1 MGVLS
6 DPSGA
11 PLPGVTLTATHA
23 GTGLTLEF
31 VSDAAGRYAVRNLPP
46 GPYSLTA
53 KREGFREHRTSG
65 IPVTPGNPVR
75 LDVTLAVGGL
85 EERVEVTGETTPL
98 QTEKADLHTGVS
110 GKDVVSLPLNPY
122 RNYQRLFDLVPGATP
137 TQYQNAE
144 IDTPGRSLRTWVNG
158 TQPQSNTTRIDG
170 AVSVN
175 LWLPH
180 HVGYVQPAETIET
193 VNVSTGN
200 FDADQGLAA
209 GAAITV
215 VTKSGTNELHGSGF
229 YFRNQDELNA
239 NSYFNDAF
247 GLANPPLSRSIFGGT
262 LGGPI
267 RRDRLFFFASWE
279 RYLGRNGRQESWGV
293 PSLKMRAGDFS
304 EVAAAYPSFRLY
316 NPYTGGGGGTGRQ
329 PFPGFL
335 IPATLISP
343 VALRVLPWYPEPNT
357 SQDLNSNRLPDD
369 YVVEREARTDRD
381 NFDLKLTWQRT
392 PTHTI
397 WARGGL
403 LDAEVEDNFILGWE
417 NGSLGDTRVWV
428 AALGH
433 TWTLSP
439 SLVLDGTFG
448 LNRLDQQVT
457 GPDYGT
463 NYGSEVL
470 GIPGTN
476 GTDIRQSGMPDFNSV
491 YPLGTLSYFPLFR
504 HDRSYTLSSAL
515 TWATG
520 RHQVRAGFD
529 VVRHELNQVQAE
541 LSSGVRGAFTF
552 TGSETA
558 TPGYVPLGWNGF
570 AALLL
575 GLSGT
580 VGKEV
585 QAEEMTG
592 REWQLAFFASDRW
605 QPSEK
610 LTLDLGLRCE
620 VYPLMKRADRGI
632 ERLDFDTFEMLIG
645 GRGTTPENVG
655 IRMQTVY
662 FAPRLGAIY
671 RLSETTALRAAYGRT
686 FNPLPWSRPLRGT
699 FPLDV
704 YFNRSAE
711 QYAWTTTLEQGIP
724 PVPLPDISTGRV
736 AVPPNTFVRSPNPTD
751 VDRATIQ
758 QAHAAVEQRL
768 PGHLSLEIAYVYTR
782 TDGGYAARN
791 VNFSEPGAG
800 QAGRK
805 LYAVAATAD
814 IGDWA
819 ARTRSRYHGL
829 QVALDRP
836 FRNGLLLKGAYTLSR
851 AQNETDEDGWIA
863 LAWAHPAVLDR
874 NFALAT
880 FDRTHVF
887 QLRFAWV
894 LPFARGSKSVLGRL
908 VQAGR

>member
-1 MGVLS
+1 M
-6 DPSGA
+6 
-11 PLPGVTLTATHA
+11 
-23 GTGLTLEF
+23 
-31 VSDAAGRYAVRNLPP
+31 
-46 GPYSLTA
+46 
-53 KREGFREHRTSG
+53 
-65 IPVTPGNPVR
+65 
-75 LDVTLAVGGL
+75 
-85 EERVEVTGETTPL
+85 
-98 QTEKADLHTGVS
+98 
-110 GKDVVSLPLNPY
+110 
-122 RNYQRLFDLVPGATP
+122 
-137 TQYQNAE
+137 
-144 IDTPGRSLRTWVNG
+144 
-158 TQPQSNTTRIDG
+158 
-170 AVSVN
+170 
-175 LWLPH
+175 
-180 HVGYVQPAETIET
+180 
-193 VNVSTGN
+193 
-200 FDADQGLAA
+200 
-209 GAAITV
+209 
-215 VTKSGTNELHGSGF
+215 
-229 YFRNQDELNA
+229 
-239 NSYFNDAF
+239 
-247 GLANPPLSRSIFGGT
+247 
-262 LGGPI
+262 
-267 RRDRLFFFASWE
+267 
-279 RYLGRNGRQESWGV
+279 
-293 PSLKMRAGDFS
+293 
-304 EVAAAYPSFRLY
+304 
-316 NPYTGGGGGTGRQ
+316 
-329 PFPGFL
+329 
-335 IPATLISP
+335 
-343 VALRVLPWYPEPNT
+343 
-357 SQDLNSNRLPDD
+357 
-369 YVVEREARTDRD
+369 
-381 NFDLKLTWQRT
+381 
-392 PTHTI
+392 
-397 WARGGL
+397 
-403 LDAEVEDNFILGWE
+403 
-417 NGSLGDTRVWV
+417 
-428 AALGH
+428 
-433 TWTLSP
+433 
-439 SLVLDGTFG
+439 
-448 LNRLDQQVT
+448 T

-592 REWQLAFFASDRW
+592 REWQHTFSASDRW

-662 FAPRLGAIY
+662 FAPRLGADL

-686 FNPLPWSRPLRGT
+686 FNPLPWSRPLRRT

-829 QVALDRP
+829 QVGLDRP

-887 QLRFAWV
+887 QLGFAWE
-894 LPFARGSKSVLGRL
+894 LPSHGARRPSSAASCR
-908 VQAGR
+908 AGR